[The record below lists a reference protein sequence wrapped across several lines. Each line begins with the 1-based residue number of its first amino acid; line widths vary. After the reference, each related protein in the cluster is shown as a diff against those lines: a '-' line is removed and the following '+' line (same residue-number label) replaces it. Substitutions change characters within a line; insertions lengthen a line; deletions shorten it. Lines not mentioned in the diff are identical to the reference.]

1 MIWLRVK
8 IRKFVYKYD
17 FVLKIFFYDVYDN
30 LYDLG
35 VLYLVF
41 ELINWLFLYCYDKV
55 GKKMVIYKV
64 CLFFL

>member
-41 ELINWLFLYCYDKV
+41 ELINWFFLYFYDIV
-55 GKKMVIYKV
+55 GKKMVICKV